1 MHQPALLIVTGHPA
15 TGKTTLARKLAAALA
30 LPLVSKDM
38 LKESLFDSLGWSDRD
53 WSMRVGVAAIAL
65 LYRVAE
71 ATLAA
76 GMPLVVE
83 SNFRPDF
90 DTPRM
95 LELRGRC
102 PFRPVQLRCIASGEV
117 MAERYVQRVVR
128 GERHPGHCET
138 LAETKV
144 AALRALGQIEPLGL
158 GGPLLT
164 VDTTDLAAL
173 DMASVLRW
181 VRARAAAP
189 GPAPRPP
196 KGASDERR

>member
-1 MHQPALLIVTGHPA
+1 MHTPALLIVTGHPA
-15 TGKTTLARKLAAALA
+15 TGKTTLARALAAALA

-38 LKESLFDSLGWSDRD
+38 LKESLFDSLGWSDRA
-53 WSMRVGVAAIAL
+53 WSIRVGGAAMAL
-65 LYRVAE
+65 LYRMAE
-71 ATLAA
+71 TTLAA
-76 GMPLVVE
+76 GVSLVVE

-95 LELRGRC
+95 LDLRGRC
-102 PFRPVQLRCIASGEV
+102 PFRPVQLRCVASGEV
-117 MAERYVQRVVR
+117 MAERYVQRVAR

-164 VDTTDLAAL
+164 VDTTELAAL
-173 DMASVLRW
+173 DMPSVLRW
-181 VRARAAAP
+181 VRARAAASSS
-189 GPAPRPP
+189 APHPSN
-196 KGASDERR
+196 GASDERR